1 MRSVVAI
8 AVAAAAVVGAAA
20 PAAAATF
27 PVGSPNFT
35 ATAGAGGTFAG
46 AFKNTG
52 IASGVFSDTFTFTL
66 PTSGLGSGTV
76 TTSVTDLGSVN
87 DLDFTSVTI
96 NDIAAQITRT
106 AGGAFEV
113 AFINNVPIIAGQ
125 LNRLVVNG
133 VSRGNGAYGGQAT
146 FTPVNSAVPEP
157 ATWAMMIMGFGVVG
171 YAMRRR
177 RTAVRFTQAV

>member
-1 MRSVVAI
+1 MKSVVAI

-27 PVGSPNFT
+27 PVGSSNFT

-46 AFKNTG
+46 AFKNQG
-52 IASGVFSDTFTFTL
+52 IGSGTFSDVFTFTL
-66 PTSGLGSGTV
+66 PTNGLGSGTV

-96 NDIAAQITRT
+96 NDIAAQITKT

-146 FTPVNSAVPEP
+146 FTPVTSAVPEP

-177 RTAVRFTQAV
+177 RTTVRFSQAV

>member
-8 AVAAAAVVGAAA
+8 AVAAAAVIGAAA
-20 PAAAATF
+20 PAAAATY
-27 PVGSPNFT
+27 PVGSDNFK
-35 ATAGAGGTFAG
+35 ATPGAGGTFAG
-46 AFKNTG
+46 AFQVTG
-52 IASGVFSDTFTFTL
+52 LAAGVFSDTFTFTL
-66 PTSGLGSGTV
+66 PTNGLGSGTV
-76 TTSVTDLGSVN
+76 STSVTDLGSVN

-96 NDIAAQITRT
+96 NDIAASITKT

-113 AFINNVPIIAGQ
+113 AFVNSVPIVAGQ
-125 LNRLVVNG
+125 LNRLVVTG

-146 FTPVNSAVPEP
+146 FTPISSAVPEP

-177 RTAVRFTQAV
+177 RTAVRFSQAI

>member
-1 MRSVVAI
+1 MKSLVAI
-8 AVAAAAVVGAAA
+8 TMAAAAALGAVSAE
-20 PAAAATF
+20 AATF

-35 ATAGAGGTFAG
+35 ATPGAGGTFSG

-52 IASGVFSDTFTFTL
+52 IAAGDFTDTFTFTL
-66 PTSGLGSGTV
+66 PADGLGSGTV
-76 TTSVTDLGSVN
+76 TTSVTALGSVN

-96 NDIAAQITRT
+96 NGFAADITKT

-177 RTAVRFTQAV
+177 RTAVRFSQAV

>member
-1 MRSVVAI
+1 MKSLVAI
-8 AVAAAAVVGAAA
+8 TMAAAAALGAVSAE
-20 PAAAATF
+20 AATF

-35 ATAGAGGTFAG
+35 ATAGAGGTFSG

-52 IASGVFSDTFTFTL
+52 IAAGNFSDTFTFTL
-66 PTSGLGSGTV
+66 PTDGLGSGTV

-96 NDIAAQITRT
+96 NGFAADITKTQQGR
-106 AGGAFEV
+106 FEV
-113 AFINNVPIIAGQ
+113 AFINNVPIVAGE
-125 LNRLVVNG
+125 LNRLVVTG

-146 FTPVNSAVPEP
+146 FTPAAVPEP

-177 RTAVRFTQAV
+177 RTAVRFSQAI

>member
-1 MRSVVAI
+1 MKSLVAI
-8 AVAAAAVVGAAA
+8 TMAAAATLGAASA
-20 PAAAATF
+20 EAATF

-35 ATAGAGGTFAG
+35 ATAGAGGTFSG

-52 IASGVFSDTFTFTL
+52 IAAGEFSDTFTFTL

-96 NDIAAQITRT
+96 NGFAALLTKTNEGR
-106 AGGAFEV
+106 FEV
-113 AFINNVPIIAGQ
+113 AFVNNVPIVAGE

-133 VSRGNGAYGGQAT
+133 LSRGNGAYGGQAT

-177 RTAVRFTQAV
+177 RTAVRFSQAI